1 MRSTSMLVLTAAVV
15 GLIAVACGGSAPRSS
30 FAGSVTPS
38 VATPTPTA
46 KTDSA
51 PVDPRKDGLEVGFG
65 EFAIT
70 LEAKTIRP
78 GPVTF
83 VVHNGGKLVHG
94 FEMKQEDEGGH
105 SGLGGGDDRFKVEA
119 PRFGPDDTIRIKA
132 NLPEGVYEIECYV
145 ANHEALGMRTTLVV
159 KKGAPLVRP
168 TQAAAGTVAIRGF
181 AFDPGR
187 ISVKSGTKVTWKNE
201 DPAAHTVTAKDGSFD
216 SKPLPSGKAFVVT
229 FGSAGSFSYHCAI
242 HPTMTGTV
250 NVTA

>member
-1 MRSTSMLVLTAAVV
+1 MRSRSKLLLIAAAVGLVAV
-15 GLIAVACGGSAPRSS
+15 GCGSSAPRSIS
-30 FAGSVTPS
+30 GGSATPS

-46 KTDSA
+46 KAESA
-51 PVDPRKDGLEVGFG
+51 PVDPRKGGLEVGFG

-83 VVHNGGKLVHG
+83 VVHNGGKLIHG

-105 SGLGGGDDRFKVEA
+105 GGHGGGDDRFKVEA

-159 KKGAPLVRP
+159 RKGAPLVKP
-168 TQAAAGTVAIRGF
+168 AQAAAGTVVIKGF
-181 AFDPGR
+181 AFDPGT
-187 ISVKSGTKVTWKNE
+187 ISVEAGTKVTWKNE

-216 SKPLPSGKAFVVT
+216 SKPLPSGKGFVVT
-229 FGSAGSFSYHCAI
+229 FGSQGSFSYHCVI
-242 HPTMTGTV
+242 HPAMTGTV